1 MGEADWNDPE
11 ARVLMLRM
19 GGSDVDDGER
29 RPEHETLLLVVNAG
43 HAEVRFAVP
52 SASDRHWRVLLATTA
67 GQPHALDDD
76 GGLTLP
82 DRSMAL
88 LASRP
93 VRGAS

>member
-1 MGEADWNDPE
+1 
-11 ARVLMLRM
+11 MLRM
-19 GGSDVDDGER
+19 GGSDVGESEHG
-29 RPEHETLLLVVNAG
+29 PEHDTLLLVVNAG

-52 SASDRHWRVLLATTA
+52 AAGERHWRVLLSTTA
-67 GQPHALDDD
+67 GQAPTLDEG

-93 VRGAS
+93 VRAWAAPAGG